1 MRKHE
6 VDILLATMVDAHPQV
21 SDLNLTVDYPLQ
33 VEANGELMPVPME
46 PPIKTLTPFQTEV
59 VAINLINNDRRLYNN
74 LIQEGSCDQS
84 YVMPRQTRLRVNIFQ
99 QQGHYSI
106 AMRKLENKIPS
117 IEGLKLPDVFKKTAE
132 EKNGLILVT
141 GPTGVGK
148 TTSLAALLNEINQTK
163 PVHIITL
170 EDHIEFVH
178 HKAKATFNQR
188 QLGSDFDTFS
198 NGLRAALRA
207 APKVILVGEM
217 RDRETLEIGLTAA
230 ETGHLVLAT
239 LHTIDAGQTIN
250 RIVGMFETE
259 EQEQVRVRLADTLR
273 WVISQR
279 LAPKIGGGRAA
290 LLELMGSNL
299 RTKES
304 IVQGEGEGKTFYEI
318 IEANHTFGWRTFDH
332 AALDAFEHGRITEET
347 ALLYCTRRSIV
358 SRGIDNVKK
367 RRGESTTDVSSLRMR
382 SSDDK
387 RASGPPVP
395 ATFKLK

>member
-6 VDILLATMVDAHPQV
+6 VDLLLATMVDAHPHV

-33 VEANGELMPVPME
+33 VEANGELMPVSLE
-46 PPIKTLTPFQTEV
+46 PPIDTLTPFQTEV

-106 AMRKLENKIPS
+106 AMRKLENKVPS
-117 IEGLKLPDVFKKTAE
+117 IDELKLPDIFKKTAE

-170 EDHIEFVH
+170 EDPVEFVH

-188 QLGSDFDTFS
+188 ELGSDFDTFS

-207 APKVILVGEM
+207 A
-217 RDRETLEIGLTAA
+217 
-230 ETGHLVLAT
+230 
-239 LHTIDAGQTIN
+239 
-250 RIVGMFETE
+250 
-259 EQEQVRVRLADTLR
+259 
-273 WVISQR
+273 
-279 LAPKIGGGRAA
+279 
-290 LLELMGSNL
+290 
-299 RTKES
+299 
-304 IVQGEGEGKTFYEI
+304 
-318 IEANHTFGWRTFDH
+318 
-332 AALDAFEHGRITEET
+332 
-347 ALLYCTRRSIV
+347 
-358 SRGIDNVKK
+358 
-367 RRGESTTDVSSLRMR
+367 
-382 SSDDK
+382 
-387 RASGPPVP
+387 
-395 ATFKLK
+395 

>member
-6 VDILLATMVDAHPQV
+6 VDLLLATMVDAHPHV

-33 VEANGELMPVPME
+33 VEANGELMPVSLE
-46 PPIKTLTPFQTEV
+46 PPIDTLTPFQTEV

-106 AMRKLENKIPS
+106 AMRKLENKVPS
-117 IEGLKLPDVFKKTAE
+117 IDELKLPDIFKKTAE

-170 EDHIEFVH
+170 EDPVEFVH

-188 QLGSDFDTFS
+188 ELGSDFDTFS

-217 RDRETLEIGLTAA
+217 RDRETLELALRA
-230 ETGHLVLAT
+230 SETGHLVLST
-239 LHTIDAGQTIN
+239 LHTIDAARTIN
-250 RIVGMFETE
+250 RIIGMFPSE
-259 EQEQVRVRLADTLR
+259 EERHIRIRLADALK
-273 WVISQR
+273 WIIGQR
-279 LAPKIGGGRAA
+279 LLPQVGGGRIAVHDI
-290 LLELMGSNL
+290 LMTNL
-299 RTKES
+299 RLKEV
-304 IVQGEGEGKTFYEI
+304 IQLGESEGKTIYEI
-318 IEANHTFGWRTFDH
+318 QEAGAPFGMQTFDQ
-332 AALDAFEHGRITEET
+332 ALIRVFSEGAITEEN
-347 ALLYCTRRSIV
+347 ALLYASHKSTV
-358 SRGIDNVKK
+358 HRGIDQIKHA
-367 RRGESTTDVSSLRMR
+367 RGEKTTDIDGLVVDRGYSKTVR
-382 SSDDK
+382 K
-387 RASGPPVP
+387 R
-395 ATFKLK
+395 

>member
-6 VDILLATMVDAHPQV
+6 VDLLLATMVDSRHNV

-33 VEANGELMPVPME
+33 VEANGELMPVSLE
-46 PPIKTLTPFQTEV
+46 PSIDKLTPFQTEV
-59 VAINLINNDRRLYNN
+59 FAINLINNDRRLYNN

-170 EDHIEFVH
+170 EDPIEFVH

-188 QLGSDFDTFS
+188 H
-198 NGLRAALRA
+198 
-207 APKVILVGEM
+207 ILVGEM
-217 RDRETLEIGLTAA
+217 RDRETLELALRA
-230 ETGHLVLAT
+230 SETGHLVLST
-239 LHTIDAGQTIN
+239 LHTIDAARTIN
-250 RIVGMFETE
+250 RIIGMFPSE
-259 EQEQVRVRLADTLR
+259 EERHIRIRLADALK
-273 WVISQR
+273 WIIGQR
-279 LAPKIGGGRAA
+279 LLPKVGGGRIAVHDI
-290 LLELMGSNL
+290 LMTNL
-299 RTKES
+299 RLKEV
-304 IVQGEGEGKTFYEI
+304 VQLGESEGKTIYEI
-318 IEANHTFGWRTFDH
+318 QEAGAPFGMQTFDQ
-332 AALDAFEHGRITEET
+332 ALIRVFSEGLVTEED
-347 ALLYCTRRSIV
+347 ALLYASHKSV
-358 SRGIDNVKK
+358 VHRGIDQIKHA
-367 RRGESTTDVSSLRMR
+367 RGEKTTDIDGLMVDRGYSKTVR
-382 SSDDK
+382 K
-387 RASGPPVP
+387 H
-395 ATFKLK
+395 

>member
-6 VDILLATMVDAHPQV
+6 VDLLLATMVDSRHNV

-33 VEANGELMPVPME
+33 VEANGELMPVSLE
-46 PPIKTLTPFQTEV
+46 PSIDKLTPFQTEV
-59 VAINLINNDRRLYNN
+59 FAINLINNDRRLYNN

-170 EDHIEFVH
+170 EDPIEFVH
-178 HKAKATFNQR
+178 HKAKATFNRR

-217 RDRETLEIGLTAA
+217 RDRETLELALRASDAA
-230 ETGHLVLAT
+230 R
-239 LHTIDAGQTIN
+239 TIN
-250 RIVGMFETE
+250 RIIGMFPSE
-259 EQEQVRVRLADTLR
+259 EERHIRIRLADALK
-273 WVISQR
+273 WIIGQR
-279 LAPKIGGGRAA
+279 LLPKVGGGRIAVHDI
-290 LLELMGSNL
+290 LMTNL
-299 RTKES
+299 RLKEV
-304 IVQGEGEGKTFYEI
+304 VQLGESEGKTIYEI
-318 IEANHTFGWRTFDH
+318 QEAGAPFGMQTFDQ
-332 AALDAFEHGRITEET
+332 ALIRVFSEGLVTEED
-347 ALLYCTRRSIV
+347 ALLYASHKSV
-358 SRGIDNVKK
+358 VHRGIDQIKHA
-367 RRGESTTDVSSLRMR
+367 RGEKTTDIDGLMVDRGYSKTVR
-382 SSDDK
+382 K
-387 RASGPPVP
+387 H
-395 ATFKLK
+395 

>member
-6 VDILLATMVDAHPQV
+6 VDLLLATMVDSQHNV

-33 VEANGELMPVPME
+33 VEANGELMPVSLE
-46 PPIKTLTPFQTEV
+46 PSIDKLTPFQTEV
-59 VAINLINNDRRLYNN
+59 FAINLINNDRRLYNN

-170 EDHIEFVH
+170 EDPIEFVH

-217 RDRETLEIGLTAA
+217 RDRETLELALRA
-230 ETGHLVLAT
+230 SETGHLVLST
-239 LHTIDAGQTIN
+239 LHTIDAARTIN
-250 RIVGMFETE
+250 RIIGMFPAE
-259 EQEQVRVRLADTLR
+259 EERHIRIRLADALK
-273 WVISQR
+273 WIIGQR
-279 LAPKIGGGRAA
+279 LLPKVGGGRIAVHDI
-290 LLELMGSNL
+290 LMTNL
-299 RTKES
+299 RLKEV
-304 IVQGEGEGKTFYEI
+304 VQLGESEGKTIYEI
-318 IEANHTFGWRTFDH
+318 QEAGAPFGMQTFDQ
-332 AALDAFEHGRITEET
+332 ALIRVFSEGLVTEED
-347 ALLYCTRRSIV
+347 ALLYASHKSV
-358 SRGIDNVKK
+358 VHRGIDQIKHA
-367 RRGESTTDVSSLRMR
+367 RGEKTTDIDGLMVDRGYSKTVR
-382 SSDDK
+382 K
-387 RASGPPVP
+387 H
-395 ATFKLK
+395 